1 MVLGH
6 IKYVLRVRL
15 TNKTQEKID
24 SCKTSVE
31 RLNSTSLKRRIEF
44 NAYIM
49 LCLISYYNVR
59 KLSR

>member
-6 IKYVLRVRL
+6 IKDVLRVRL
-15 TNKTQEKID
+15 TDKTQEKID
-24 SCKTSVE
+24 SCKTSLE
-31 RLNSTSLKRRIEF
+31 RLKFDVAQTTHRIH
-44 NAYIM
+44 AYIM